1 MTMRLQLLFCLL
13 TLLLLSSCD
22 RKGRMASVAE
32 ENIFRTADH
41 PEELVI
47 KAVSEPDSAFGI
59 NYLSQHEV
67 NSMAGLMKQVTEVI
81 MKRTK
86 GMTVFNPEDRY
97 VMDLAERQMH
107 AMTELRGMIYKTN
120 EKGEWSGWKLRVDYE
135 TNNGDGLKKRAE
147 RWFFFDK
154 DGKTILKYFELPL
167 P

>member
-13 TLLLLSSCD
+13 ALLLLASCD
-22 RKGRMASVAE
+22 RKGRMASMAE
-32 ENIFRTADH
+32 ENIYRTVDH
-41 PEELVI
+41 PEGLVI

-81 MKRTK
+81 MERTN
-86 GMTVFNPEDRY
+86 GMTEFNPEDRY

-120 EKGEWSGWKLRVDYE
+120 EKGEWSGWKIRIDYE
-135 TNNGDGLKKRAE
+135 TDNGDGFKRRAE

-154 DGKTILKYFELPL
+154 DGKSILKSFELPL

>member
-1 MTMRLQLLFCLL
+1 MRLHLLLCLL
-13 TLLLLSSCD
+13 ALLLLASCD

-32 ENIFRTADH
+32 ENIFLMADY
-41 PEELVI
+41 PEGLVI

-67 NSMAGLMKQVTEVI
+67 NSMAGLLKQVTEVI
-81 MKRTK
+81 MERTK
-86 GMTVFNPEDRY
+86 
-97 VMDLAERQMH
+97 RQMH
-107 AMTELRGMIYKTN
+107 AMTELRDMIYKTH

-135 TNNGDGLKKRAE
+135 SDNGEGLKRRAE

-154 DGKTILKYFELPL
+154 DGKTILRSFELPL

>member
-1 MTMRLQLLFCLL
+1 MPMRLHLLLCLL
-13 TLLLLSSCD
+13 ALLLLASCD

-32 ENIFRTADH
+32 ENIFLTVDH
-41 PEELVI
+41 PEGLVI

-67 NSMAGLMKQVTEVI
+67 NSMAGLLKQVTEVI
-81 MKRTK
+81 MERTK
-86 GMTVFNPEDRY
+86 GMTVFNPDDRY
-97 VMDLAERQMH
+97 VIDLAERQMH
-107 AMTELRGMIYKTN
+107 AMTELRGMIYKTH

-135 TNNGDGLKKRAE
+135 SDNGDGLKRRAE

-154 DGKTILKYFELPL
+154 DGKTILRSFELPL